1 MFCSMFIARTDADV
15 TYRVSSIKNNAC
27 GIRVQS
33 CEVYDAGTDQWT
45 LVTQLTCPASC
56 QPHVVLSYAKKL
68 MHSNETAEAADMVQV
83 LLFGGHSFS
92 NDNDHH
98 WLQRLIS
105 SRDNSW
111 RVEDLVS
118 LSTRGVLYY
127 TATAARL
134 PVHYLRHFD

>member
-1 MFCSMFIARTDADV
+1 MASVHDHIIVAGGV
-15 TYRVSSIKNNAC
+15 HYR
-27 GIRVQS
+27 GGDTFDDLLS
-33 CEVYDAGTDQWT
+33 CEVYDARTDQWT

-56 QPHVVLSYAKKL
+56 QPHVVLSDANKL
-68 MHSNETAEAADMVQV
+68 MHTNETAEAADTVQV

-111 RVEDLVS
+111 RVEGLVS